1 LTKNADRLR
10 PNHLIEPRSCLGFQI
25 DPLWHNVIPEHRDFR
40 PHFGN
45 MTLAQIRDILHGSE
59 PLVIRMVSGRE
70 YRVKHPDYAA
80 LGQDDATLL
89 FTDDT
94 GRIELIRLSQLE
106 SINLGEKPAA

>member
-1 LTKNADRLR
+1 
-10 PNHLIEPRSCLGFQI
+10 
-25 DPLWHNVIPEHRDFR
+25 
-40 PHFGN
+40 

-59 PLVIRMVSGRE
+59 PFVIRMVSGRE

-106 SINLGEKPAA
+106 SINMGEKPAA